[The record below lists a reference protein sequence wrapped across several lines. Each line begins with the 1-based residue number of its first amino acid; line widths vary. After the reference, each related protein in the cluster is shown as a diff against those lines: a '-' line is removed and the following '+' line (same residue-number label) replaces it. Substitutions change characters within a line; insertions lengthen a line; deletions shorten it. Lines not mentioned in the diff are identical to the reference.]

1 MDNWNRRWRAGAA
14 GWARLLALAAWC
26 WAGAAGAAPGIFLQ
40 HTHPVSA
47 RSAVLEDDGHVAY
60 LFLTAAGSFVP
71 ERQVAAYTRKP
82 PVASVDWWEL
92 KLTGDTAPIWRDV
105 ASAHATI
112 PEPRAQDLEFRWSQ
126 DGHAVSLLRN
136 GRPIAF
142 VTSSHVHGYSK
153 ALTKP
158 SVLGAPWDK
167 RLYQLTFQ

>member
-1 MDNWNRRWRAGAA
+1 MGNWNTRWRAGSA
-14 GWARLLALAAWC
+14 GWALLLGLAMSC
-26 WAGAAGAAPGIFLQ
+26 RSGAAGAAPGIFLQ
-40 HTHPVSA
+40 HTHPVSV

-105 ASAHATI
+105 ASAQATI
-112 PEPRAQDLEFRWSQ
+112 PEPRAQDLAFRWSQ
-126 DGHAVSLLRN
+126 DGQAVCLLLN

-142 VTSSHVHGYSK
+142 VTSSHMHGYSK
-153 ALTKP
+153 ALAKP